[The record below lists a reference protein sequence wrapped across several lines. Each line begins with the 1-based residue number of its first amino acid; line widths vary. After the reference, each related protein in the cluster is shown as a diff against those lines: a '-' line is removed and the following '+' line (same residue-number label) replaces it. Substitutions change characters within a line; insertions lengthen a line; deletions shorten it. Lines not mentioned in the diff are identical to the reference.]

1 MRFSVAVCAIVMLT
15 AIRPAAGDRSRL
27 TVRVSPA
34 VAIAPADLTVRATVV
49 ADAANRSVEI
59 IAESEAFFRSSEIP
73 LNGDEAPRTS
83 RIELKGLPGGIYQVR
98 AVLKGAGD
106 EAIATVAREINVVA
120 SPWER

>member
-1 MRFSVAVCAIVMLT
+1 MRFYAAVCAILMLT

-27 TVRVSPA
+27 AIRVSPA
-34 VAIAPADLTVRATVV
+34 VAIAPADLTVRATVE

-59 IAESEAFFRSSEIP
+59 IAESDVFFRSSEIP

-83 RIELKGLPGGIYQVR
+83 RIEFKGLPGGIYQVR
-98 AVLKGAGD
+98 AVLKGPGD
-106 EAIATVAREINVVA
+106 EAIATVAREINIVA